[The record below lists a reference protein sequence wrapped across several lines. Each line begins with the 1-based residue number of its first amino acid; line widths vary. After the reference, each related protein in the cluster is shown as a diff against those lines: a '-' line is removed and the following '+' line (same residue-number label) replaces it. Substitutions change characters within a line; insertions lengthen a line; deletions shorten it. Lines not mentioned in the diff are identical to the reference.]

1 MGGSARWIGNHGF
14 SIGISDV
21 QPSDSLYDEKEKL
34 IKEGYDKCGGQIKLY
49 NEGQLPLVPGFD
61 AAQSLET
68 GITSLLNNIRDQ
80 TGKVSFLITVS
91 FVYALNFPFGFPF
104 SVFFK
109 SQSQFLVLK
118 DKILQ
123 F

>member
-80 TGKVSFLITVS
+80 TGKVSFLIYCFPRLCIELPFWVS
-91 FVYALNFPFGFPF
+91 F
-104 SVFFK
+104 
-109 SQSQFLVLK
+109 
-118 DKILQ
+118 
-123 F
+123 